1 MKSRLHSPS
10 LILGTVCYDPAVPSI
25 WKGMMRHF
33 AREGLDVDFI
43 SFTSYERLVDALLRR
58 HVHIAWGGPLA
69 HARLLRIAAARS
81 SGVVALGMRDS
92 DRDFGSLIVARA
104 DARVASVADV
114 AHRRVAVGTVDSPQ
128 AYVLPL
134 WHLQCRGVDL
144 GSLSVTRFDRDIGKH
159 GDTALGEDAVLD
171 ALTSGA
177 VEVGAVSRLVWDRA
191 LAGGLGRAAGLVV
204 VDEVPPFD
212 HCQFAA
218 LADGQGGVPPR
229 FLHFTR
235 ALLAQR
241 RDGTG
246 AHAEDARTMELE
258 GIRERWVEPRGGLG
272 GVAKAGYEAISDAL
286 DAWDEPR
293 VPYPGVLH
301 TAQKHPFKHL
311 TIDYRLI
318 RDANGC

>member
-1 MKSRLHSPS
+1 M
-10 LILGTVCYDPAVPSI
+10 LGTVCYDPAVPSI

-33 AREGLDVDFI
+33 AREGLDVDFV
-43 SFTSYERLVDALLRR
+43 SFTSYERLNDALLRN
-58 HVHIAWGGPLA
+58 HVHIAWNGPLA
-69 HARLLRIAAARS
+69 HARLLRVAAARS
-81 SGVVALGMRDS
+81 LRVVPLGMRDC

-104 DARVASVADV
+104 DARVASLADV

-134 WHLQCRGVDL
+134 WHLQRSGVDL

-171 ALTSGA
+171 ALASGA

-191 LAGGLGRAAGLVV
+191 LAGGRAAGLVV
-204 VDEVPPFD
+204 VDAVPPFD
-212 HCQFAA
+212 HCQFAG
-218 LADGQGGVPPR
+218 LHGRSSR
-229 FLHFTR
+229 FNRFSR

-258 GIRERWVEPRGGLG
+258 GIRERWVKPRGGVG
-272 GVAKAGYEAISDAL
+272 CNAKAGYEAISDAL
-286 DAWDEPR
+286 DAWGEPR
-293 VPYPGVLH
+293 YLFPGVLH
-301 TAQKHPFKHL
+301 TAKKHPFKHL